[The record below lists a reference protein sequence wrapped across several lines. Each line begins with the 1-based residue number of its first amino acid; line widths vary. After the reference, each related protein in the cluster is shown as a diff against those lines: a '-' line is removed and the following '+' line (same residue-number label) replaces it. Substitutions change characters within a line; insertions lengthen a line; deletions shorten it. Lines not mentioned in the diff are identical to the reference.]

1 MNESQHMQ
9 GKTEITGEDLTREDP
24 RATRLPKVS
33 REEALEFLKKRP
45 FASFFAT
52 CFAVFGLYF
61 GIIHPPIYV
70 AETQFSIRGK
80 DASSPAGTLFSA
92 FVPNSG
98 SGGISESVAVREY
111 IQSPQMV
118 EMLNQE
124 NDLRSLYASFRIDPL
139 NRLPKSASNEEFLV
153 FYRNRIKVFLDR
165 EASILRVRVT
175 SYTAQSAYDIAGGIV
190 RFSENYV
197 NDLSERVR
205 EATLDDARTQVEIAQ
220 SDVTDIR
227 LAMASFRNSSGELD
241 PAATGAAEVSALI
254 ALDADITLLKSQLA
268 SQLAINRSD
277 APQVRS
283 IEAQISSLERQ
294 AAERRASLAS
304 SSEDDTLAAV
314 LREYE
319 GLVIEREYAETRLT
333 AAMASL
339 DSARQLANQRE
350 RFVVPIVAPTM
361 PTVATEPR
369 RFSRFCLAM
378 ILSILAYGVV
388 NYTIA
393 GINDHDR

>member
-1 MNESQHMQ
+1 MHGNIDSTSDQVTHQ
-9 GKTEITGEDLTREDP
+9 
-24 RATRLPKVS
+24 RLPGLQRPS
-33 REEALEFLKKRP
+33 MTRAEALAFVKKRP
-45 FASFFAT
+45 FASFFGT
-52 CFAVFGLYF
+52 CFVLFGLYF
-61 GIIHPPIYV
+61 GLIHPPVYV

-80 DASSPAGTLFSA
+80 DSGPASSSLLSTFI
-92 FVPNSG
+92 PNSG
-98 SGGISESVAVREY
+98 TGGISESVAVREY
-111 IQSPQMV
+111 IQSPQML
-118 EMLNQE
+118 ENLNQE
-124 NDLRSLYASFRIDPL
+124 NDLRSLYARFRIDPL
-139 NRLPKSASNEEFLV
+139 NRLPRSASSEDFLT
-153 FYRNRIKVFLDR
+153 FYRNRIDVFLDR
-165 EASILRVRVT
+165 EASILRVRVQ
-175 SYTAQSAYDIAGGIV
+175 SYTAQSAYDMAGDIV

-220 SDVTDIR
+220 GDVTDIR
-227 LAMASFRNSSGELD
+227 LAMASFRNTSGELD

-268 SQLAINRSD
+268 SQLAINRAD

-304 SSEDDTLAAV
+304 SSEDDTLAAL

-319 GLVIEREYAETRLT
+319 GLVIDREYAETRLT

-369 RFSRFCLAM
+369 RFARFCLAM